1 MSIDRMVPVAGKG
14 QLQSALCRMT
24 STPTTTPPPTGTR
37 GGKAMVEFPG

>member
-1 MSIDRMVPVAGKG
+1 MSIDRMVQVAGKG

-24 STPTTTPPPTGTR
+24 STPTTPPPTGTR